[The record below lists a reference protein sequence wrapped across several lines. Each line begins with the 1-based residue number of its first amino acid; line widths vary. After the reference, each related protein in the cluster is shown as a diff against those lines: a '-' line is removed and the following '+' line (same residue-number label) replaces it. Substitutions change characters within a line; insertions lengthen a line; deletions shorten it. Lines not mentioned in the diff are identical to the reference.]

1 MFEAVPAGETGPA
14 AAGVFELKIGH
25 YEQIITPEI
34 GCTLAGYGAND
45 VAVRIHDDLKA
56 CVLLLDDGAAKA
68 AVISYDLL
76 GMDEPISRKL
86 RKDAADILGCPEAN
100 VILTC
105 THTHNGP
112 HLRSRG
118 PHRAD
123 MAYAEKLY
131 AWSALAVR
139 KAMAAWRE
147 ADVYFYSCRCDQ
159 NHNRRYVD
167 GSNVCKGT
175 PGRRTMETLVTE
187 YTDQE
192 LGMLIFTEPGSGHPA
207 GFLLNYAAHPLAS
220 HAPGLGSHQI
230 SADYPG
236 ALRAIME
243 DNSGWCVFTD
253 GAAGDIFPK
262 DSECGWE
269 SAVRCASGI
278 AVQAMRGV
286 CDACRN
292 KAQYQLVE
300 PKIKASIVPLK
311 LKRRVDRRA
320 DQPAL
325 PVYDG
330 KPALDAELQLLALGD
345 ICLVG
350 VPGELLAEVGREIKW
365 HSPYR
370 RTFILYNSMGYLG
383 YLPHGNAYVAGG
395 YEVSPGACHIAPF
408 ESLKIVCAAVD
419 AMRELHGPLPQE
431 IES

>member
-1 MFEAVPAGETGPA
+1 M
-14 AAGVFELKIGH
+14 KIGH
-25 YEQIITPEI
+25 SEQVIDPEI
-34 GCTLAGYGAND
+34 GCALAGYGYGD
-45 VAVRIHDDLKA
+45 IAVRIHDDLKVT
-56 CVLLLDDGAAKA
+56 VLLLDDGEATA

-76 GMDEPISRKL
+76 GMDEPIARKL
-86 RKDAADILGCPEAN
+86 RKDAAEILGCPEAN

-105 THTHNGP
+105 THTHSGP

-123 MAYAEKLY
+123 LKYAEKLY
-131 AWSALAVR
+131 GWSASAVR
-139 KAMAAWRE
+139 KAMETWRE
-147 ADVYFYSCRCDQ
+147 ADVYFYSCKCDQ
-159 NHNRRYVD
+159 NYNRRYIE
-167 GSNVCKGT
+167 GANVSKGT
-175 PGRRTMETLVTE
+175 PGHRTLEPLASE
-187 YTDQE
+187 FTDQE
-192 LGMLIFTEPGSGHPA
+192 LGMLIFAEPGSVHPA
-207 GFLLNYAAHPLAS
+207 GVLLNYAAHPLTTHS
-220 HAPGLGSHQI
+220 PGLGSHQV

-236 ALRAIME
+236 ALRSIME
-243 DNSGWCVFTD
+243 ENSSWCVFTD

-278 AVQAMRGV
+278 ATEAMRGI
-286 CDACRN
+286 CNACRN
-292 KAQYQLVE
+292 KADYLLKD
-300 PKIKASIVPLK
+300 PKIKASIVPLR
-311 LKRRVDRRA
+311 LKRRVDHRA

-330 KPALDAELQLLALGD
+330 KPEFEVELQLLAIGD

-350 VPGELLAEVGREIKW
+350 VPGELLAEVGQEIKW

-383 YLPHGNAYVAGG
+383 YLPHSNAYVAGG
-395 YEVSPGACHIAPF
+395 YEVSLGACHIAPF

-419 AMRELHGPLPQE
+419 GMRELHGPLPQE

>member
-1 MFEAVPAGETGPA
+1 M
-14 AAGVFELKIGH
+14 KIAH
-25 YEQIITPEI
+25 YDQIITPEV
-34 GCTLAGYGAND
+34 GEPAAGYGVND
-45 VAVRIHDDLKA
+45 VTVRIHDDLK
-56 CVLLLDDGAAKA
+56 VSILLLDDGETKG
-68 AVISYDLL
+68 AVLGYDLL
-76 GMDEPISRKL
+76 GLDAPFIQKI
-86 RKDAADILGCPEAN
+86 RKDTAAQLGCPEAN

-105 THTHNGP
+105 THTHSGP
-112 HLRSRG
+112 HTRSLGR
-118 PHRAD
+118 RSANLD
-123 MAYAEKLY
+123 YVEKLY
-131 AWSALAVR
+131 RRTAEGVAQ
-139 KAMAAWRE
+139 AMKEWQE
-147 ADVYFYSCRCDQ
+147 TDVYFYSCKCDR
-159 NHNRRYVD
+159 NCNRRYVD
-167 GSNVCKGT
+167 GSNRCKYLPT
-175 PGRRTMETLVTE
+175 NRSLEPLGREFV
-187 YTDQE
+187 DQE

-278 AVQAMRGV
+278 ATQAMRGV

-395 YEVSPGACHIAPF
+395 YEVSLGACHIAPF